1 VKRLLATSFLALAGC
16 ASAPPPAPPVAQSRL
31 DEIESRAVA
40 AVRAGDHAG
49 AARFYED
56 ALRIAVS
63 IENPEEIAENAI
75 NLSIVQQW
83 LGRDA
88 DARKTLG
95 VVLENRRTAFP
106 EKRLL
111 QAELRRA
118 IVEQALKNPSAAAD
132 WAKRAETRCAGS
144 CEYAATIL
152 NVQAQIALESNQSR
166 EAARLAQAAVE
177 RARSRSDRAETANAL
192 RTLGRARV
200 YLAEYAPAI
209 DALKQALAIDR
220 DLADPRKIFA
230 DLTELSR
237 ASAASGDKQ
246 AADEY
251 RDRAVAVGRALNDGR
266 SITEIEA
273 QVRRP

>member
-1 VKRLLATSFLALAGC
+1 VKHAFLAALLLAGC
-16 ASAPPPAPPVAQSRL
+16 ASPPPPAQPVSQSRL
-31 DEIESRAVA
+31 AEAEARAAA
-40 AVRAGDHAG
+40 AVRSGDHPG

-63 IENPEEIAENAI
+63 IESPDAIAENAI
-75 NLSIVQQW
+75 NLSIVAQW
-83 LGRDA
+83 LGHDA
-88 DARKTLG
+88 EARKALATILD
-95 VVLENRRTAFP
+95 NRRAAFP

-118 IVEQALKNPSAAAD
+118 IVELALKNPAEAAA
-132 WAKRAETRCAGS
+132 WAQRAEKRCGSS
-144 CEYAATIL
+144 CEHAATIL

-166 EAARLAQAAVE
+166 EAARLAQSAGE

-200 YLAEYAPAI
+200 YLGEYAQAI
-209 DALKQALAIDR
+209 DALRQAFAIDR

-237 ASAASGDKQ
+237 ASAAAGDRQ
-246 AADEY
+246 SADDY
-251 RDRAVAVGRALNDGR
+251 RDRAIAVGRALNDGR

>member
-1 VKRLLATSFLALAGC
+1 VKRFLATLLLAGC
-16 ASAPPPAPPVAQSRL
+16 VSAPPPAPPVAQGRL
-31 DEIESRAVA
+31 AEAEARAAA
-40 AVRAGDHAG
+40 AVRGGDHAG

-56 ALRIAVS
+56 ALRIAIS
-63 IENPEEIAENAI
+63 IESPDAVAENAI

-88 DARKTLG
+88 EARKALATILD
-95 VVLENRRTAFP
+95 NHRAAFP

-118 IVEQALKNPSAAAD
+118 IVELALKNPAEAAA
-132 WAKRAETRCAGS
+132 WAQRAEKRCGS
-144 CEYAATIL
+144 GCEHAATIL

-166 EAARLAQAAVE
+166 EAARLAQSAGE

-200 YLAEYAPAI
+200 YLGETAQAI
-209 DALKQALAIDR
+209 DALRQAFAIDR

-237 ASAASGDKQ
+237 ASAAAGDRQ
-246 AADEY
+246 SADDY
-251 RDRAVAVGRALNDGR
+251 RDRAIAVGRALNDGR